1 MLQVSEP
8 IKQKIADTPAM
19 VGEIVAIRHA
29 KNAITTPTIPAQR
42 PLHKRRTP
50 R

>member
-8 IKQKIADTPAM
+8 ITEMADTPAM

-29 KNAITTPTIPAQR
+29 KNAITTPTQPKDLTSR
-42 PLHKRRTP
+42 
-50 R
+50 